1 MDSENY
7 DVIIIGSG
15 MGGLGAGLKLQ
26 SSNPELKTLILEQH
40 SIPGG
45 FVTGFKRKGYYFDS
59 GAEGLVYCGE
69 GQAFRMALDKFGV
82 DQEYIS
88 IDPVETMQFPNKKII
103 MYANGEKYKSELI
116 ENFPNEQDEIRN
128 FFRVIESIQEEFLS
142 VVKGKF
148 DPSFKELIKIVFT
161 CPTIRK
167 YATKSFDDLLTEF
180 ITNAEL
186 RDILAVYCLWLGVSA
201 KKIKATLAAVVFFSP
216 YYQGHYYP
224 KGGMLA
230 FANNLA
236 KTYTVNGGEI
246 RYKTKAKK
254 IIIENGKAVGV
265 QLGDECVIKG
275 KWIISNSDIQRTTFD
290 LIGKENLSDKYIEH
304 ISGLEKSVT
313 GFAVF
318 LGLGIHLDDYPS
330 HIAYNIKSESY
341 LERIAKGNYDPEEVL
356 IRIPDRIDPSLRN
369 DKGSSI
375 IILTFAPYSLGENWG
390 IVGEKEQ
397 KEQYTKIKEKYTERL
412 IQITAKVIPDIT
424 KHIVYKDAATPLT
437 FERYTLNLQ
446 GAWYGVKK
454 GQKRPKQQTPIK
466 NLLLAGGNT
475 QGAGVPSC
483 FFSGIKAGEM
493 ILKKLE
499 KKK

>member
-1 MDSENY
+1 MDDENF

-26 SSNPELKTLILEQH
+26 SENPKLKTLILEQH
-40 SIPGG
+40 NIPGG
-45 FVTGFKRKGYYFDS
+45 YVNGFKRKGYYFDS

-69 GQAFRMALDKFGV
+69 GQAFRMVLDKFGV

-88 IDPVETMQFPNKKII
+88 IDPVETMQFPNRKII
-103 MYANGEKYKSELI
+103 MHANGEKYISELI
-116 ENFPNEQDEIRN
+116 KNFPNEQDEIRS

-148 DPSFKELIKIVFT
+148 DPSFRELIKIVLT
-161 CPTIRK
+161 CPTLRK
-167 YATKSFDDLLTEF
+167 YATKSFDYLLTKF
-180 ITNAEL
+180 ITNVEL
-186 RDILAVYCLWLGVSA
+186 RDILSVYCLWLGVSS

-236 KTYTVNGGEI
+236 KAYTANGGEV
-246 RYKTKAKK
+246 RYKTKTKK

-265 QLGDECVIKG
+265 QLEDETLIKG
-275 KWIISNSDIQRTTFD
+275 KWIVSNSDIQKTTFD
-290 LIGKENLSDKYIEH
+290 LIGEEKLSEKYIEY

-318 LGLGIHLDDYPS
+318 LGLDIHLDNYPS
-330 HIAYNIKSESY
+330 HIAYNIKAESY
-341 LERIAKGNYDPEEVL
+341 LERIAKGNYNPEEVL
-356 IRIPDRIDPSLRN
+356 IRIPDKIDPSLRN
-369 DKGSSI
+369 EKGSALTF
-375 IILTFAPYSLGENWG
+375 LTFAPYYLDETWG
-390 IVGEKEQ
+390 TSGEKDQ
-397 KEQYTKIKEKYTERL
+397 KERYTEIKEKYTERL
-412 IQITAKVIPDIT
+412 IQIAEKVIPDLS
-424 KHIVYKDAATPLT
+424 KHIVYKDSATPLT
-437 FERYTLNLQ
+437 FERYTLNSQ
-446 GAWYGVKK
+446 GAWYGVRK

-483 FFSGIKAGEM
+483 FFSGIKAGER
-493 ILKKLE
+493 ILKKL